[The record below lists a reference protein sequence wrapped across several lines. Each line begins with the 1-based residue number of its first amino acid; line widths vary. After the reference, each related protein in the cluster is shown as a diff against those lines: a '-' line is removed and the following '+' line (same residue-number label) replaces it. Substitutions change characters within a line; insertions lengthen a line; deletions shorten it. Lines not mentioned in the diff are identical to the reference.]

1 VSVVN
6 QQRYVF
12 DVTEADFQQRVL
24 VRSREVP
31 VVVDFWAEWCGP
43 CKTLTPVLEKLAA
56 EFKGAF
62 EVAKVDV
69 DKNERLAAMLRI
81 QSIPTVYAF
90 VDGQPVDGFQGAQPE
105 KVVRQFIERLVPPPE
120 EDPLEIAEQALA
132 AGDTA
137 LAEKAFRRV
146 LETKPDS
153 GVALLGLARVALSK
167 RDTKMAATLLDR
179 IKEADPAWQ
188 QAQRVKGVLAFGE
201 HAADEKELRQRI
213 AANARDPE
221 AWYQLGATLALNGRH
236 DEAMDAFLEVVK
248 VGRSWN
254 EDAGRKALLSLFD
267 LLGADDPRT
276 MAARRRLAS
285 LLF

>member
-1 VSVVN
+1 VN
-6 QQRYVF
+6 QRYVF
-12 DVTEADFQQRVL
+12 DVTEADFQQKVL

-31 VVVDFWAEWCGP
+31 VVVDFWADWCGP
-43 CKTLTPVLEKLAA
+43 CKTLTPILEGLAA

-62 EVAKVDV
+62 ELAKVNV
-69 DKNERLAAMLRI
+69 DQCPQLAGMLRI

-90 VDGQPVDGFQGAQPE
+90 VDGQPVDGFQGAQPQ
-105 KVVRQFIERLVPPPE
+105 KVVRQFVERLVPPPE

-137 LAEKAFRRV
+137 LAEKAFRRA
-146 LETKPDS
+146 LETNPDL

-167 RDTKMAATLLDR
+167 RDTKSAAALLDR
-179 IKEADPAWQ
+179 IKEEDPAWQ
-188 QAQRVKGVLAFGE
+188 QAQRVKGVLGFGE
-201 HAADEKELRQRI
+201 QAGDEKELRQRL

-221 AWYQLGATLALNGRH
+221 AWYTLGATLALNGRY

-254 EDAGRKALLSLFD
+254 DDAGRRALLSLFD

-276 MAARRRLAS
+276 IAARRRLAS